1 MMLVGEF
8 GSRCLGDQYIEQCPC
23 FGSTQALYGSESKPR
38 LLDKVVS
45 AARLY
50 VMNSLFR
57 GTQRRIYV
65 PNSAIPE
72 SSCVWIVLFAISV
85 GMYLS

>member
-1 MMLVGEF
+1 MG
-8 GSRCLGDQYIEQCPC
+8 RR
-23 FGSTQALYGSESKPR
+23 STVLAGGREKLADGSESKPR
-38 LLDKVVS
+38 LLDKIVS
-45 AARLY
+45 AAGLY

-57 GTQRRIYV
+57 GTQRRIHV

>member
-1 MMLVGEF
+1 M
-8 GSRCLGDQYIEQCPC
+8 CPKAHKLGIIKA
-23 FGSTQALYGSESKPR
+23 TASESKPR

-45 AARLY
+45 AAGLY
-50 VMNSLFR
+50 VMNSVFR

-72 SSCVWIVLFAISV
+72 SSCVWIVFFAISV